1 MNRRTLLT
9 QSGITLAG
17 GLLLPHLLK
26 AQFPVTTGYPA
37 LNTTIVN
44 SAQSNVLA
52 LYRASE
58 AHTAS
63 AATIQAAATSFSTLF
78 SHFAATGYN
87 PVYQRNIIS
96 GIQSRLASGIN
107 DGPRI
112 AARLASVGIFLTAA
126 QIANNYNVA
135 EYRPTMNQL
144 IAVLNADTITYIW
157 SKFNLD
163 LHEAVLRAESTNNH
177 TISGDSMP
185 RTSLRTITI
194 EPPHL
199 QLEPGCGL
207 DGLVVSV
214 LAIFSPPPI
223 DIMMGALGL
232 TYGVLDYFKLC

>member
-1 MNRRTLLT
+1 MNRRNLIKSAAVLT
-9 QSGITLAG
+9 PAVFF
-17 GLLLPHLLK
+17 PKLLK
-26 AQFPVTTGYPA
+26 AQFPVITGYPA
-37 LNTTIVN
+37 LNVTIVN

-78 SHFAATGYN
+78 SHFGATGYN

-112 AARLASVGIFLTAA
+112 AARLASVGIYLTAA
-126 QIANNYNVA
+126 QVVNNYNVA

-144 IAVLNADTITYIW
+144 IAVLNADTITYVW

-163 LHEAVLRAESTNNH
+163 LHEAVLRAEATNNH
-177 TISGDSMP
+177 TISGDSIP
-185 RTSLRTITI
+185 RANLRTITVI
-194 EPPHL
+194 PPHL

-232 TYGVLDYFKLC
+232 AYGVMDYFKLC